1 VVIPSTVVEG
11 DEWHAGFDES
21 SGEQRA
27 LAEAIPSVGIA
38 SRIGLG
44 LDIECFLGFWSC
56 DQFDSLLEEL
66 IDGHDRVGCCRI
78 AEAGESID
86 KVAEV
91 SSGPEAI
98 VGNAAREFD
107 ISDAEVLVVGVT
119 ADDKR
124 GVFCA

>member
-1 VVIPSTVVEG
+1 MIEVVDQSRDGLIPGRQSSFQSAEEVRVVIPSTVVEG

-21 SGEQRA
+21 SCQQGA
-27 LAEAIPSVGIA
+27 LAEAVSSVGIA

-44 LDIECFLGFWSC
+44 LDIERFLGFWCC

-86 KVAEV
+86 KVA
-91 SSGPEAI
+91 
-98 VGNAAREFD
+98 
-107 ISDAEVLVVGVT
+107 
-119 ADDKR
+119 
-124 GVFCA
+124 

>member
-1 VVIPSTVVEG
+1 
-11 DEWHAGFDES
+11 
-21 SGEQRA
+21 
-27 LAEAIPSVGIA
+27 
-38 SRIGLG
+38 
-44 LDIECFLGFWSC
+44 
-56 DQFDSLLEEL
+56 LEEL

-78 AEAGESID
+78 AEAGKSID
-86 KVAEV
+86 KVAKV

-107 ISDAEVLVVGVT
+107 ISDAKVLVVGVT